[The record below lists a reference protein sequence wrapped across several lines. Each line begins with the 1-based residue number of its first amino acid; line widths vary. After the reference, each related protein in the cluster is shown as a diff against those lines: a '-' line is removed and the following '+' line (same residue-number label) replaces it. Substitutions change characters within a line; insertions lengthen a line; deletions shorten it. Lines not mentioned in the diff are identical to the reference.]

1 MTTQMHSHFHSPSPS
16 PSPPSHSH
24 SHSSSHSHGAA
35 GATVEVLPDPSPVAA
50 VVLDIGDGFGAVV
63 IDTPPWLEGH
73 EIEIRK
79 VGTEWRGVHTAVR
92 ARLIPTGTQYA
103 AVFGSLA
110 EGRYDLRVR
119 GDLDESRVL
128 SLDVTSASVT
138 CSLWP

>member
-1 MTTQMHSHFHSPSPS
+1 MTTLT
-16 PSPPSHSH
+16 HSH
-24 SHSSSHSHGAA
+24 SHSPSPGPPNHNHRHSPSHSHSHGAA
-35 GATVEVLPDPSPVAA
+35 GAAAELLPDSSPVAA

-79 VGTEWRGVHTAVR
+79 VGAEWRGVHTAVR

-119 GDLDESRVL
+119 GDLDESAVL

-138 CSLWP
+138 YSLWP

>member
-1 MTTQMHSHFHSPSPS
+1 MTTLT
-16 PSPPSHSH
+16 HSH
-24 SHSSSHSHGAA
+24 SHSPSPGPPNHNHRHSPSHSHGAA
-35 GATVEVLPDPSPVAA
+35 GAAAELLPDSSPVAA

-79 VGTEWRGVHTAVR
+79 VGAEWRGVHTAVR

-110 EGRYDLRVR
+110 EGRYHLRVR
-119 GDLDESRVL
+119 GDLDESPVL

-138 CSLWP
+138 YSLWP

>member
-1 MTTQMHSHFHSPSPS
+1 MTTLT
-16 PSPPSHSH
+16 HSH
-24 SHSSSHSHGAA
+24 SHSPSPGPPNHNHRHSPSHSHGAA
-35 GATVEVLPDPSPVAA
+35 GAAAELLPDSSPVAA

-79 VGTEWRGVHTAVR
+79 VGAEWRGVHTAVR

-119 GDLDESRVL
+119 GDLDESAVL

-138 CSLWP
+138 YSLWP

>member
-1 MTTQMHSHFHSPSPS
+1 MTTQTHSHFHSPSPS
-16 PSPPSHSH
+16 PS
-24 SHSSSHSHGAA
+24 SSHSHGAA
-35 GATVEVLPDPSPVAA
+35 GAAAELLPDSSPVAA

-119 GDLDESRVL
+119 GDLDESPVL

-138 CSLWP
+138 YSLWP

>member
-1 MTTQMHSHFHSPSPS
+1 MTTLTHSHSPSPS
-16 PSPPSHSH
+16 PSPSHSH
-24 SHSSSHSHGAA
+24 SAA
-35 GATVEVLPDPSPVAA
+35 GATAEVLPDPSPVAA

-63 IDTPPWLEGH
+63 IDTPPSLEGR

-92 ARLIPTGTQYA
+92 ARLIPTGTQFA

-119 GDLDESRVL
+119 GGLDECPVL
-128 SLDVTSASVT
+128 SIDVTGASVT
-138 CSLWP
+138 YSTWP

>member
-1 MTTQMHSHFHSPSPS
+1 MTTLTH
-16 PSPPSHSH
+16 SHSH
-24 SHSSSHSHGAA
+24 SHSDSHSHSNSVA

-63 IDTPPWLEGH
+63 IDTPPSLEGR

-92 ARLIPTGTQYA
+92 ARLIPTGTQFA

-119 GDLDESRVL
+119 GALDECPVL
-128 SLDVTSASVT
+128 SIDVTSASVT
-138 CSLWP
+138 YSRWP

>member
-1 MTTQMHSHFHSPSPS
+1 MTTLTHSHSYIPSPS
-16 PSPPSHSH
+16 QSPNPKHSQSHSH
-24 SHSSSHSHGAA
+24 SPA
-35 GATVEVLPDPSPVAA
+35 GATVEVLPGPSPVAA

-63 IDTPPWLEGH
+63 IDTPPAMEGR

-92 ARLIPTGTQYA
+92 GRLIPTGTQFA

-119 GDLDESRVL
+119 GDLDESPVL
-128 SLDVTSASVT
+128 SLHVKGASVT
-138 CSLWP
+138 YSPWP

>member
-1 MTTQMHSHFHSPSPS
+1 MTTLTHSHSPSPS
-16 PSPPSHSH
+16 PSHS
-24 SHSSSHSHGAA
+24 AA
-35 GATVEVLPDPSPVAA
+35 GATLEVLPGPSPVAA

-63 IDTPPWLEGH
+63 IDTPPWQEGR

-92 ARLIPTGTQYA
+92 ARLIPMATQYA

-119 GDLDESRVL
+119 GGLDECPVL
-128 SLDVTSASVT
+128 SLDVTGASVT
-138 CSLWP
+138 YSSWP

>member
-1 MTTQMHSHFHSPSPS
+1 MTTLTHSHSPSPS
-16 PSPPSHSH
+16 HS
-24 SHSSSHSHGAA
+24 AA
-35 GATVEVLPDPSPVAA
+35 GATLEVLPGPSPVAA

-63 IDTPPWLEGH
+63 IDTPPWQEGR

-92 ARLIPTGTQYA
+92 ARLIPRGTQYA

-119 GDLDESRVL
+119 GGLDECPVL
-128 SLDVTSASVT
+128 SLDVTGASVT
-138 CSLWP
+138 YSSWP

>member
-1 MTTQMHSHFHSPSPS
+1 MTTLT
-16 PSPPSHSH
+16 HSH
-24 SHSSSHSHGAA
+24 SHSPSPGPPNHNHRHSPSHSHGAA
-35 GATVEVLPDPSPVAA
+35 GAAAELLPDSSPVAA

-63 IDTPPWLEGH
+63 IDTPPSLEGH

-79 VGTEWRGVHTAVR
+79 VGAEWRGVHTAVR

-119 GDLDESRVL
+119 GDLDESPVL

-138 CSLWP
+138 YSLWP

>member
-1 MTTQMHSHFHSPSPS
+1 MTTLTHSHSPSPS
-16 PSPPSHSH
+16 PSH
-24 SHSSSHSHGAA
+24 SHSHGAA
-35 GATVEVLPDPSPVAA
+35 GATLEVLPDPSPVAA

-63 IDTPPWLEGH
+63 IDTPPWLEGR

-92 ARLIPTGTQYA
+92 ARLIPTGTQFA

-119 GDLDESRVL
+119 AGLDECPVL
-128 SLDVTSASVT
+128 SLDVTGASVT
-138 CSLWP
+138 YSSWP

>member
-1 MTTQMHSHFHSPSPS
+1 MTTLTHPHSPSPS
-16 PSPPSHSH
+16 HSPSHSP
-24 SHSSSHSHGAA
+24 SPSHGAA

-63 IDTPPWLEGH
+63 IDTAPSLEGR
-73 EIEIRK
+73 EIEVRK

-92 ARLIPTGTQYA
+92 KRLIPTGTQYA

-119 GDLDESRVL
+119 GDLDESPVL
-128 SLDVTSASVT
+128 CLEVTGASVT
-138 CSLWP
+138 YSLWP

>member
-1 MTTQMHSHFHSPSPS
+1 MTTQTYAHFHSPSPS
-16 PSPPSHSH
+16 PSPSPSSR
-24 SHSSSHSHGAA
+24 HSHGAA
-35 GATVEVLPDPSPVAA
+35 GATEEVLPEPSPVAA

-63 IDTPPWLEGH
+63 IDTAPWLEGH

-110 EGRYDLRVR
+110 EGRYDLRMR
-119 GDLDESRVL
+119 DALDESPVL

>member
-1 MTTQMHSHFHSPSPS
+1 MTTLTHSHSPSPS
-16 PSPPSHSH
+16 PSHS
-24 SHSSSHSHGAA
+24 AA
-35 GATVEVLPDPSPVAA
+35 GATLEVLPGPSPVAA

-63 IDTPPWLEGH
+63 IDTPPWQEGR

-92 ARLIPTGTQYA
+92 ARLIPRGTQYA

-119 GDLDESRVL
+119 GGLDECPVL
-128 SLDVTSASVT
+128 SLDVTGASVT
-138 CSLWP
+138 YSSWP

>member
-1 MTTQMHSHFHSPSPS
+1 MTTLTQSDSHIPGP
-16 PSPPSHSH
+16 
-24 SHSSSHSHGAA
+24 SHSHGAA
-35 GATVEVLPDPSPVAA
+35 GATVELLPDPSPVAA

-63 IDTPPWLEGH
+63 IDTPPAMEGS

-79 VGTEWRGVHTAVR
+79 AGTEWRGVHTAVR
-92 ARLIPTGTQYA
+92 ARLIPTGNQCA

-119 GDLDESRVL
+119 GGLDECPVL

-138 CSLWP
+138 YSSWP

>member
-1 MTTQMHSHFHSPSPS
+1 MTTLT
-16 PSPPSHSH
+16 HSH
-24 SHSSSHSHGAA
+24 SHSPSPGPPNHNHRHSPSHSHSHGAA
-35 GATVEVLPDPSPVAA
+35 GAAAELLPDSSPVAA

-119 GDLDESRVL
+119 GDLDESPVL

-138 CSLWP
+138 YSLWP

>member
-1 MTTQMHSHFHSPSPS
+1 MTTLTH
-16 PSPPSHSH
+16 SHSH
-24 SHSSSHSHGAA
+24 SHIPSHSHDAA

-63 IDTPPWLEGH
+63 IDTPPSLEGR

-92 ARLIPTGTQYA
+92 ARLIPTGTQFA

-119 GDLDESRVL
+119 GGLSECPVL
-128 SLDVTSASVT
+128 SIDVTGASVT
-138 CSLWP
+138 YSPWP

>member
-1 MTTQMHSHFHSPSPS
+1 M
-16 PSPPSHSH
+16 
-24 SHSSSHSHGAA
+24 
-35 GATVEVLPDPSPVAA
+35 EVLPDPSPVAA

-79 VGTEWRGVHTAVR
+79 VGAEWRGVHTAVR

-119 GDLDESRVL
+119 GDLDESPVL
-128 SLDVTSASVT
+128 SLDVTGASVT
-138 CSLWP
+138 YSPGPSSRTRRRPPGDAHQRCANAAPTGRPVAPGGRRR

>member
-1 MTTQMHSHFHSPSPS
+1 MATQTHSHFHGLS
-16 PSPPSHSH
+16 PSHS
-24 SHSSSHSHGAA
+24 AA
-35 GATVEVLPDPSPVAA
+35 GATVEVPPDPSPVAA
-50 VVLDIGDGFGAVV
+50 VVLDIGDGIGAVV
-63 IDTPPWLEGH
+63 IDTPPAMEGS
-73 EIEIRK
+73 EIEIRR

-119 GDLDESRVL
+119 GDLDESPVL
-128 SLDVTSASVT
+128 SLDVTGASVT

>member
-1 MTTQMHSHFHSPSPS
+1 MATQTHSHFHGLS
-16 PSPPSHSH
+16 PSHS
-24 SHSSSHSHGAA
+24 AA

-50 VVLDIGDGFGAVV
+50 VVLDIGDGIGAVV
-63 IDTPPWLEGH
+63 IDTPPAMEGS
-73 EIEIRK
+73 EIEIRR

-119 GDLDESRVL
+119 GDLNESPVL
-128 SLDVTSASVT
+128 SLDVTGASVT
-138 CSLWP
+138 YSFWP

>member
-1 MTTQMHSHFHSPSPS
+1 MTTLT
-16 PSPPSHSH
+16 HSH
-24 SHSSSHSHGAA
+24 SHSPSPGPPNHNHRHSPSHSHSHGAA
-35 GATVEVLPDPSPVAA
+35 GAAAELLPDSSPVAA

-79 VGTEWRGVHTAVR
+79 VGAEWRGVHTAVR

-103 AVFGSLA
+103 ALFGSLA

-119 GDLDESRVL
+119 GDLDESPVL

-138 CSLWP
+138 YSLWP

>member
-1 MTTQMHSHFHSPSPS
+1 MTTLTHSHSHIPSPS
-16 PSPPSHSH
+16 PRPSPS
-24 SHSSSHSHGAA
+24 AA
-35 GATVEVLPDPSPVAA
+35 GATLEVLPDPSPMAA
-50 VVLDIGDGFGAVV
+50 VVLDIGSGFGAVV
-63 IDTPPWLEGH
+63 IDTPPAMEGR

-119 GDLDESRVL
+119 GDLDESPVL
-128 SLDVTSASVT
+128 SLDVTGASVT

>member
-1 MTTQMHSHFHSPSPS
+1 MTTLT
-16 PSPPSHSH
+16 HSH
-24 SHSSSHSHGAA
+24 SHSPSPGPPNHNHRHSPSHSHGAA
-35 GATVEVLPDPSPVAA
+35 GAAAELLPDSSPVAA

-79 VGTEWRGVHTAVR
+79 VGAEWRGVHTAVR

-119 GDLDESRVL
+119 GDLDESPVL

-138 CSLWP
+138 YSLWP

>member
-1 MTTQMHSHFHSPSPS
+1 MATQTHSHFHGLS
-16 PSPPSHSH
+16 PSHS
-24 SHSSSHSHGAA
+24 AA

-63 IDTPPWLEGH
+63 IDTPPSLEGR

-92 ARLIPTGTQYA
+92 ARLIPTGTQFA

-119 GDLDESRVL
+119 GGLDECPVL
-128 SLDVTSASVT
+128 SIDVTGASVT
-138 CSLWP
+138 YSTWP

>member
-1 MTTQMHSHFHSPSPS
+1 MTTLT
-16 PSPPSHSH
+16 HSH
-24 SHSSSHSHGAA
+24 SHITGLSPSHSHGAA
-35 GATVEVLPDPSPVAA
+35 GASLELLPDPSPVAA

-63 IDTPPWLEGH
+63 IDTPPWQEGR

-103 AVFGSLA
+103 ALFGSLA

-119 GDLDESRVL
+119 GGLDECPVL
-128 SLDVTSASVT
+128 SLDVTGASVT
-138 CSLWP
+138 YSSWP